1 MLCSIGMAGK
11 THDASDPK
19 SVADQEKLAA
29 LRKQQRKAVLA
40 NLLATVEGREWL
52 SQFLRDCHTF
62 EERVALSNG
71 QYEQGFFNGQ
81 REVGLSLMRVLA
93 VSAPQNFALMIQEND
108 IG

>member
-1 MLCSIGMAGK
+1 MAGK
-11 THDASDPK
+11 SFDASDEK
-19 SVADQEKLAA
+19 SVADQAKLAA

-40 NLLATVEGREWL
+40 TLLASAEGREWL
-52 SQFLRDCHTF
+52 AQVLRDCHTF

-81 REVGLSLMRVLA
+81 REVGLGLMRVLA
-93 VSAPQNFALMIQEND
+93 CAAPQNFATLLQENGFD